1 MEEIDYTKINEMLS
15 DINMNIEEIVKNIKQ
30 ITVYLKLD

>member
-15 DINMNIEEIVKNIKQ
+15 DINMNIEEIAKNIKQ
-30 ITVYLKLD
+30 IKAYLKLD

>member
-1 MEEIDYTKINEMLS
+1 MEEMDYTKINEMLS

-30 ITVYLKLD
+30 IKEYLKLD

>member
-30 ITVYLKLD
+30 IKAYLKLD

>member
-15 DINMNIEEIVKNIKQ
+15 DINMNIEEITKNIKQ
-30 ITVYLKLD
+30 IKAYLKLD

>member
-15 DINMNIEEIVKNIKQ
+15 DINMNITEIAENVKKIKE
-30 ITVYLKLD
+30 YLKLD